1 MELEQKIAGIH
12 AHTEALVSV
21 LETLGIDDKVSA
33 LNHIRQALHEA
44 SPFKGEPVDF
54 VQWVKVTMFEHWWRQ
69 RGYPEGIPDE
79 AAYEMEAARR
89 APSWRRV
96 CKSLL
101 RNDYWCKGLGF
112 SQHKSEGYKKYLDLM
127 ERRKKQWEGQYELL
141 V

>member
-1 MELEQKIAGIH
+1 MTFAKLLIGSMPPKTQTH
-12 AHTEALVSV
+12 YQ
-21 LETLGIDDKVSA
+21 
-33 LNHIRQALHEA
+33 N
-44 SPFKGEPVDF
+44 
-54 VQWVKVTMFEHWWRQ
+54 KVTMFEYWWRQ
-69 RGYPEGIPDE
+69 RGYPDGIPDE

-127 ERRKKQWEGQYELL
+127 ERRKKAWEGQYELL